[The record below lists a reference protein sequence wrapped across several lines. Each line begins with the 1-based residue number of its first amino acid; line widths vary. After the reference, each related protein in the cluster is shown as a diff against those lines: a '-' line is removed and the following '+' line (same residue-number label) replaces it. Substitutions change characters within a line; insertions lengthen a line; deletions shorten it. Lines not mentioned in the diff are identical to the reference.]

1 MTSIMAEL
9 WAPEDGLSLARQL
22 NLQNI
27 NIELYVDVL
36 VHLLTNLTSDNLMLE
51 PLLNDCKTLI
61 RSFPNY
67 LVTHIFRE
75 VNRCTDRLAKMGAV
89 QITDFLILYEP
100 PPVVDNL
107 PVFNKAKI
115 FCNRLIVV

>member
-9 WAPEDGLSLARQL
+9 WALEDGLSLARQL

-67 LVTHIFRE
+67 LVNHIFRE
-75 VNRCTDRLAKMGAV
+75 VNRCADRLAKMGAV

-107 PVFNKAKI
+107 LVFNKAKI

>member
-36 VHLLTNLTSDNLMLE
+36 VHSLTNLASDNLMLE

-75 VNRCTDRLAKMGAV
+75 VNRCADRLAKMGAV

-100 PPVVDNL
+100 PHVVDNL
-107 PVFNKAKI
+107 LVFNKVKI

>member
-9 WAPEDGLSLARQL
+9 WALEDGLSLARQL

-36 VHLLTNLTSDNLMLE
+36 VHLLTNLASDNLMLE

-75 VNRCTDRLAKMGAV
+75 VNRCADRLAKMGAV
-89 QITDFLILYEP
+89 QIIDFLILYEP
-100 PPVVDNL
+100 PLVVDNL
-107 PVFNKAKI
+107 LVFNKAKI

>member
-9 WAPEDGLSLARQL
+9 WALEDGLSLARQL

-36 VHLLTNLTSDNLMLE
+36 VHLLTNLASDNLMLE

-75 VNRCTDRLAKMGAV
+75 VNRCADRLAKMGAV

-107 PVFNKAKI
+107 LVFNKAKI

>member
-9 WAPEDGLSLARQL
+9 WALEDGLSLARQL

-36 VHLLTNLTSDNLMLE
+36 VHLLTNLAYDNLMLE

-75 VNRCTDRLAKMGAV
+75 VNRCADRLAKMGAV

-107 PVFNKAKI
+107 LVFNKAKI

>member
-36 VHLLTNLTSDNLMLE
+36 VHLLTNLASDNLMLE

-75 VNRCTDRLAKMGAV
+75 VNRCADRLAKMGAV

-107 PVFNKAKI
+107 LVFNKAKI